1 MIQIKSKLDCC
12 GCTACASSCSKSAI
26 TMVPDE
32 EGFLYPKI
40 DMRRCIECGACERA
54 CPILNKKTVISEKT
68 EGYIIRIKDNKILYE
83 STSGGAFTALADYI
97 LEQNGIVYGA
107 GYDNNMRVVCKRATT
122 KQQLQEMR
130 GSKFVQSDLGNIFQD
145 IKKELKE
152 GTTILFSGTPC
163 QVAGLLS
170 FLRKKPDNLLCVDFV
185 CRGVP
190 SPGLWDNYV
199 KYMENKYSSKIVGA
213 RFKHKTYGYHTS
225 TMKID
230 FANGKTYYGSGRVDP
245 YMKAFVRE
253 ISSRP
258 SCAACA
264 FKGIERPSDITVFD
278 CYEYS
283 KITGRKDDNRG
294 YSSIFV
300 HTEKGGKILEA
311 IKSHIE
317 IQEEDV
323 NSLVTENGV
332 MVCNS
337 AKPHPRRA
345 EFYQLAEHYP
355 IDKALNKIDPITLKD
370 KIIEKMLEV
379 VFPRKACVNL
389 FYNND
394 YKHAYL
400 VCSNSL
406 EYIRQT
412 FKSNDNRGVKF
423 DFYRDY
429 PDYIHEA
436 VENKKIDEMY
446 RGTANTVNGCLFYWL
461 GDAADGDKVMVV
473 YTEGLIYDF
482 TYVYSYFGVRPVIT
496 VLKSKL

>member
-1 MIQIKSKLDCC
+1 MIQINSKLDCC
-12 GCTACASSCSKSAI
+12 GCTACASSCPKSAI

-83 STSGGAFTALADYI
+83 STSGGAFTALAGYI

-264 FKGIERPSDITVFD
+264 FKGIERPSDVTVFD

-283 KITGRKDDNRG
+283 KITGKKDDNRG

-311 IKSHIE
+311 IKSYIE
-317 IQEEDV
+317 IQKEDV
-323 NSLVTENGV
+323 NAYEPIHAGKGWKSAIVTWYQKFKESVFFRKLFLLAFVTSLILFRTLLNRQLWMSPLSDV
-332 MVCNS
+332 MGGWGIW
-337 AKPHPRRA
+337 
-345 EFYQLAEHYP
+345 E
-355 IDKALNKIDPITLKD
+355 
-370 KIIEKMLEV
+370 
-379 VFPRKACVNL
+379 
-389 FYNND
+389 
-394 YKHAYL
+394 
-400 VCSNSL
+400 
-406 EYIRQT
+406 
-412 FKSNDNRGVKF
+412 
-423 DFYRDY
+423 
-429 PDYIHEA
+429 
-436 VENKKIDEMY
+436 
-446 RGTANTVNGCLFYWL
+446 TVNGEQQLTTECIENVIMMMPFSAVVMWTFGEKIGNSWKKILWQSGKIAFIFSISIEMLQLLLRLGTFQLSDIFYNTVGGMIGGL
-461 GDAADGDKVMVV
+461 MYCAVMKVRKR
-473 YTEGLIYDF
+473 L
-482 TYVYSYFGVRPVIT
+482 
-496 VLKSKL
+496 